1 MKTWSRTPLTWR
13 EYVRQ
18 CDLRDASRRRL
29 EQMIPHGVTY
39 IVALTLVAWELAQG
53 II

>member
-29 EQMIPHGVTY
+29 EQMVQHGVFFL
-39 IVALTLVAWELAQG
+39 VALALVFWEIAQKLG
-53 II
+53 